1 MQHAAR
7 MTLSNGSFS
16 LGPQVGHVRLHTGRA
31 GAAAKAGHDL
41 VIEAKQ
47 WSGTAVVDADNPSA
61 SSVSVD
67 IVASSLEVVS
77 GSGGAKA
84 LTDGDIAK
92 IKKNIN
98 EEILNTGKNPTIS
111 FRSTKVEGTPD
122 AFTITGDLTIMGKS
136 NPIVLSGKSA
146 GGKVTGTGTLVQ
158 TAYGIKPFSAL
169 MGALKVADEVGVSF
183 EISL

>member
-1 MQHAAR
+1 

-47 WSGTAVVDADNPSA
+47 WSGTATVDADNPSA

-67 IVASSLEVVS
+67 VVASSMEVVS

-84 LTDGDIAK
+84 LTDGDISK
-92 IKKNIN
+92 IKKNITDD
-98 EEILNTGKNPTIS
+98 ILNTSKHPTIS
-111 FRSTKVEGTPD
+111 FRSTKVDGTPD
-122 AFTITGDLTIMGKS
+122 AFTITGDLTIMGKTKS
-136 NPIVLSGKSA
+136 VTLNGKSA
-146 GGKVTGTGTLVQ
+146 DGKVTGTGSIVQ
-158 TAYGIKPFSAL
+158 TEFGIKPFSAL
-169 MGALKVADEVGVSF
+169 MGALKVADEVGISF